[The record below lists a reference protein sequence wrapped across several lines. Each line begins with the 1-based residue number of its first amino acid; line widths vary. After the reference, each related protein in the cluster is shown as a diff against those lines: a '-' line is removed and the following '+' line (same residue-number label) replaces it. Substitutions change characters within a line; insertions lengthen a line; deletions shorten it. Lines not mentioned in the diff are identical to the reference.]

1 MNGSRST
8 GRPVRVDSFDARIT
22 ASVRVGSDMGNSTSD
37 ESPVLTA
44 SGPDER
50 IPVKRRRC
58 GDPFRIE
65 ALSIQHL
72 RRAFTGGGVMMIGDS
87 ASEITVCVGQGNDF
101 GILDGRHSP
110 WVGLRSAAYADESG
124 SKRI

>member
-1 MNGSRST
+1 M
-8 GRPVRVDSFDARIT
+8 
-22 ASVRVGSDMGNSTSD
+22 RVGSDMGNSTSD

-44 SGPDER
+44 LGPDER

-58 GDPFRIE
+58 GDPFGIE

-72 RRAFTGGGVMMIGDS
+72 RRAFTGGGVMMIGES
-87 ASEITVCVGQGNDF
+87 ASEITVYVDQGNDF
-101 GILDGRHSP
+101 GIIDGRHNP
-110 WVGLRSAAYADESG
+110 WMGLCSAAYADESS